1 MHMKKGFT
9 LIELLCV
16 LGAMA
21 ILCTIAVPVMQQVDE
36 RSKDRADQALVLV
49 YNQAMESY
57 RFNDYSTLSL
67 VANKKVMFEE
77 NGRVKINAELNMD
90 SDDIAALANSG
101 KGIYPQSKE
110 ECIAIIK
117 LYTGTESE
125 IEYPSKGVLYDFY
138 YNKNTGKVSVLRE
151 TDIPVGLR
159 SQYIN
164 LSGG

>member
-125 IEYPSKGVLYDFY
+125 IDYPSKGVLYDFY
-138 YNKNTGKVSVLRE
+138 FNKNTGKVSVLRE